1 MEKIDLSTLRIEKS
15 EKFKRSGK
23 KKTRIALFTVALV
36 ISAILLFILLKR
48 PVEVEVSNVS
58 IYYPFQAQ
66 AVLNASGY
74 VVAEKKAAVG
84 VKTTGTLEWLGVHEG
99 SIVKKGELIG
109 RLENRDLEASLE
121 QARANLELQEAN
133 LKQAEAELM
142 DAGLVHERNRQLL
155 EKGFISQ
162 QEYDTSLTRLKKAEA
177 LVMSQRA
184 ALRLAEAQVRAAE
197 IALGYTYIRAPFDGI
212 VLTKDADVGDIV
224 TPLGAATNARAS
236 IVTIADLKSIYVEAD
251 VSEQN
256 IGKVREGQE
265 CVIELD
271 AFPERRFRGRVSKI
285 IPTADRTKASVK
297 IKVSFIE
304 RAEGILPDMSA
315 KVLFLD
321 RSVKRDDL
329 NPVVVIPPS
338 AIKERA
344 QGAIVFVVEDGRIKE
359 RNVRA
364 GRRFNDSLIEIL
376 EGLKPGERIVLR
388 PTDKLKEGLKVKPKE

>member
-15 EKFKRSGK
+15 EKFKRSPK
-23 KKTRIALFTVALV
+23 RRSKIAIISGAILV
-36 ISAILLFILLKR
+36 SSILLFILLNR
-48 PVEVEVSNVS
+48 PVEVEVSTVS
-58 IYYPFQAQ
+58 VYYPFQAQ

-74 VVAEKKAAVG
+74 VVAEKRAAVG
-84 VKTTGTLEWLGVHEG
+84 VKTTGTLEWLGVREG

-109 RLENRDLEASLE
+109 RLENKDLEANLE

-142 DAGLVHERNRQLL
+142 DAGLVYERNRQLL

-162 QEYDTSLTRLKKAEA
+162 QEYDTSLTRLKKVEA
-177 LVMSQRA
+177 LVMSYQA
-184 ALRLAEAQVRAAE
+184 ALKLAEAQVKAAE
-197 IALGYTYIRAPFDGI
+197 IALSYTYIRAPFDGI

-271 AFPERRFRGRVSKI
+271 AFPDRRFRGMVRKI

-297 IKVSFIE
+297 IKVSFIDKS
-304 RAEGILPDMSA
+304 EGILPDMSA

-321 RSVKRDDL
+321 RPVRREDI
-329 NPVVVIPPS
+329 NPVVAIPPS

-344 QGAIVFVVEDGRIKE
+344 QEAIVFVIEDGMIKE
-359 RNVRA
+359 RKVKT
-364 GRRFNDSLIEIL
+364 GRRFGDSLIEVL

-388 PTDKLKEGLKVKPKE
+388 PINKLKEGLKVKPKE

>member
-15 EKFKRSGK
+15 EKFKRSTKRRSKITIITGA
-23 KKTRIALFTVALV
+23 ILV
-36 ISAILLFILLKR
+36 FSILLFVLLNR
-48 PVEVEVSNVS
+48 PVEVEVSTVS
-58 IYYPFQAQ
+58 VYYPFQAQ

-74 VVAEKKAAVG
+74 VVAEKRAAVG
-84 VKTTGTLEWLGVHEG
+84 VKTTGTLEWLGVREG

-109 RLENRDLEASLE
+109 RLENRDLEANLE

-133 LKQAEAELM
+133 LKQAEAELT
-142 DAGLVHERNRQLL
+142 DAGLTHERNRQLL

-177 LVMSQRA
+177 LVISQRA
-184 ALRLAEAQVRAAE
+184 ALRLAEAQVKAAE
-197 IALGYTYIRAPFDGI
+197 IALSYTYIRAPFDGI

-271 AFPERRFRGRVSKI
+271 AFPDRRFRGMVRKI

-297 IKVSFIE
+297 IKVTFIDKSQ
-304 RAEGILPDMSA
+304 GILPDMSA
-315 KVLFLD
+315 KVIFLNGPINNED
-321 RSVKRDDL
+321 IR
-329 NPVVVIPPS
+329 PVLAISES
-338 AIKERA
+338 AIK
-344 QGAIVFVVEDGRIKE
+344 GDSIVFVVEGSIIKE
-359 RNVRA
+359 RKIKT
-364 GRRFNDSLIEIL
+364 GRRFNSLVEIL
-376 EGLKPGERIVLR
+376 DGLKPEEKIVVRPFER
-388 PTDKLKEGLKVKPKE
+388 LKDGLKVKPKND